1 MDDFQNFVTKAAE
14 LYSAAPLFFNWAA
27 PIVVAFISG
36 LVWLAYWL
44 GGKFA
49 DSEINGLTAQALVLN
64 QHVSFA
70 KDQAEIS
77 AKEAAGLKARLET
90 LNEQI
95 TRRAT
100 PVELQD
106 STSLIEGNLAR
117 LIGANTAASESLG
130 HVSTGIDAQGRLTWR
145 PIRPDEAEELL
156 GRRK

>member
-1 MDDFQNFVTKAAE
+1 MGDLQNFLTKAAE
-14 LYSAAPLFFNWAA
+14 LYLAAPLFFNWAA

-77 AKEAAGLKARLET
+77 AKEATGLKET

-100 PVELQD
+100 PIELQN

-145 PIRPDEAEELL
+145 PIRPDEANELL